1 MTGRGR
7 ALVAALALLPAACG
21 QRAPSPSPS
30 PSPSG
35 PPTIRP
41 PDPSLLPVVR
51 PPGIGHGDASLQR
64 IRRREL
70 YLEGLIAD
78 GGSGKERLATAY
90 GELGRIYQAHGL
102 AESAGPCYENAS
114 RLQPSAFEWPY
125 LAARAYWQREH
136 AEEALAAVQRA
147 LAIRPDDVPALVFQG
162 DVQRATGRIDDAQ
175 KAYTR
180 AVEMA
185 PQCAPALYGLGEI
198 ASLRGDFPVAI
209 RMFEDAL
216 RNQPEASRVHYPL
229 SLAYARVGV
238 SEKAKRHL
246 AQRGNVDVAVADPL
260 FDAVLRQNPYT
271 YARRGQDAL
280 ENGRVAEALELLRAA
295 SQVLPEDAEIR
306 VHLGA
311 ALARSGDYEAAL
323 EQYREAVRLQPTNP
337 RAHYNLGTTLLN
349 LGREEEALG
358 PLTRAV
364 ELHPDYRQA
373 HFNRAQALR
382 RLGRLPE
389 ALPPLEET
397 LRLAPTHEGAHVARA
412 RTLARLGRCREA
424 VSGAEAGLAA
434 VPQSSSVKALLGRL
448 LAACTTDHAADPARA
463 LGLAQQAFASEAT
476 AENAASVALVYAA
489 RGAWKDAARWQR
501 RAVGLHPAPEDAEA
515 LSTKLRDYE
524 AGRLEVDW

>member
-1 MTGRGR
+1 VSERGR
-7 ALVAALALLPAACG
+7 ALLAALALLAAACG
-21 QRAPSPSPS
+21 QRAPAPAPS

-35 PPTIRP
+35 PPTIHP

-51 PPGIGHGDASLQR
+51 PPGIGHGEASLQR

-78 GGSGKERLATAY
+78 GKAGKDRLATAY

-114 RLQPSAFEWPY
+114 RLQPSVFEWPY

-136 AEEALAAVQRA
+136 PEEALAAVQRA
-147 LAIRPDDVPALVFQG
+147 LAIQPDDVPALVFQG
-162 DVQRATGRIDDAQ
+162 DVQRATGRIDEAR
-175 KAYTR
+175 KAYAR
-180 AVEMA
+180 AVEIT
-185 PQCAPALYGLGEI
+185 PRCAPALYGLGEI
-198 ASLRGDFPVAI
+198 ASLRGDFPLAI

-216 RNQPEASRVHYPL
+216 KIQPEASRVHYPL
-229 SLAYARVGV
+229 SLAYARLGA
-238 SEKAKRHL
+238 SEKAKSHL
-246 AQRGNVDVAVADPL
+246 ALRGNVDVAVADPL
-260 FDAVLRQNPYT
+260 YDAVLRLNPYT
-271 YARRGQDAL
+271 FARRGQDAL
-280 ENGRVAEALELLRAA
+280 ESGRVGEALELLRAA
-295 SQVLPEDAEIR
+295 ALVLPEDAEIR

-311 ALARSGDYEAAL
+311 ALARSGDNEAAL

-337 RAHYNLGTTLLN
+337 RAHYNLGTTLLT
-349 LGREEEALG
+349 LGREDEALG

-389 ALPPLEET
+389 ALPALEET
-397 LRLAPTHEGAHVARA
+397 LRLSPTHEGAYVARA
-412 RTLARLGRCREA
+412 RILAHLGRCREA
-424 VSGAEAGLAA
+424 VSGVETGVAA
-434 VPQSSSVKALLGRL
+434 VPQSSSLKALLGRL
-448 LAACTTDHAADPARA
+448 LAACTADNAADPARA
-463 LGLAQQAFASEAT
+463 LALAQQAFAAEAT
-476 AENAASVALVYAA
+476 AENAASVALVFAA

-501 RAVGLHPAPEDAEA
+501 RAVGLHQAPDDAPG
-515 LSTKLRDYE
+515 LSAKLRDYE